1 LMTLQQHNTRLVQEE
16 TRLQAEN
23 LEMSTTLQEI
33 QTVIAQHESTSEAL
47 SGAIEEQQ
55 TTLRDAENALS
66 VSQHQNTAKSAEML
80 EMQQKTEALQKKYSK
95 TQKGLAKVQLQT
107 KEATEAHAIIQA
119 QIEQDSAEV
128 LITQNDLEQSI
139 LELEAAVVNHEAE
152 TARHLVQ
159 QAQQVAQCNEMQTS
173 VDSLMHN
180 KQKIIESIEVL
191 SLSNAE
197 YEQKL
202 HRIQLYSNSLNM
214 GMNQLRAS
222 MHMHTHS
229 AEFHVSI
236 GAILDLFGNF
246 LDWFESTFT
255 ALLYDFSCLLLNSR
269 VE

>member
-1 LMTLQQHNTRLVQEE
+1 VLQEVHTDIVALVDSVGNQRDDANAAMLHQQQHTSMCDELCDLQSRIGAARDELVSKNANLMTLQQHNTRLAQEE

-33 QTVIAQHESTSEAL
+33 QTVIAQHESISEAL
-47 SGAIEEQQ
+47 SDAIEEQR
-55 TTLRDAENALS
+55 TTLRDAENAVS
-66 VSQHQNTAKSAEML
+66 VSQHQNTAKSDEMI

-95 TQKGLAKVQLQT
+95 SQKGLAKVQLQT

-119 QIEQDSAEV
+119 RIEQDSAEV
-128 LITQNDLEQSI
+128 LSTQNDLEQSV
-139 LELEAAVVNHEAE
+139 LELEAALVDHEAE

-202 HRIQLYSNSLNM
+202 H
-214 GMNQLRAS
+214 
-222 MHMHTHS
+222 
-229 AEFHVSI
+229 
-236 GAILDLFGNF
+236 
-246 LDWFESTFT
+246 
-255 ALLYDFSCLLLNSR
+255 
-269 VE
+269 